1 MEQPWRSRA
10 PTPTSPIPV
19 LRVGGVGRVARGRV
33 RVGRSVRQRA
43 FDGNHVSDDEAR
55 PRTGR
60 AGRSVG
66 G

>member
-1 MEQPWRSRA
+1 MDQWRSRA
-10 PTPTSPIPV
+10 PNPTSPIPV

-55 PRTGR
+55 LGAGR
-60 AGRSVG
+60 AGRGAVG
-66 G
+66 